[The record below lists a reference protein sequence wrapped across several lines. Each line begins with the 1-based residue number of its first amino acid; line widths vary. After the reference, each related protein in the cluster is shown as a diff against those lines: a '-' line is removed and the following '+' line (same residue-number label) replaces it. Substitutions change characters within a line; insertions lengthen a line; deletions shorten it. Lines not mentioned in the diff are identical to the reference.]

1 MSTPKLTELIDKR
14 DNAEIIRD
22 EIAAIL
28 LLESTGQQALALAA
42 DKDPDLWKLRIF
54 TERAHP
60 WQEFIYSPPSDEN
73 PSAGTPLVNV
83 QWDNSKDDESKSD
96 GVERQHVVGTYFLDC
111 YGYGVARDSEDG
123 HDSGDETAA
132 IEAQRAARLVRNI
145 LRSAK
150 YRQLGMTGT
159 VANVWRDSAQA
170 VQPVFDQRAVQQVSA
185 VRIALRVTFNEFS
198 PQIAGTPLAL
208 IQVTARRTETG
219 EIVFEAQYPQEL
231 S

>member
-1 MSTPKLTELIDKR
+1 MTEPKLTALIDKR

-28 LLESTGQQALALAA
+28 ALESLGQQALALEA

-54 TERAHP
+54 TERTNP
-60 WQEFIYSPPSDEN
+60 WQEFTSSPPKGQILDVS
-73 PSAGTPLVNV
+73 PLVNV
-83 QWDNSKDDESKSD
+83 SWDSSKDDESKSD
-96 GVERQHVVGTYFLDC
+96 SVERQHVVGVYHLDC
-111 YGYGVARDSEDG
+111 YGYGISADSEDG
-123 HDSGDETAA
+123 HDAGDEVAA
-132 IEAQRAARLVRNI
+132 LEAQRAARLVRNI

-159 VANVWRDSAQA
+159 VANVWRESAQA
-170 VQPVFDQRAVQQVSA
+170 VQPVFDQRAVQHVSA

-198 PQIAGTPLAL
+198 PQVEGTPLAL
-208 IQVTARRTETG
+208 IQLTAKRTETG
-219 EIVFEAQYPQEL
+219 EIVFEGSYPQEQ